1 MGRMKPVDALAEA
14 AIEALKSEGA
24 EVIDIEGL
32 PEGGETGSAGYQV
45 LLYEFKADLN
55 KYLAGLGPGANVKT
69 LADVIAFNEANAGRE
84 MPYFGQEH
92 LLSAEEKGSLDEAE
106 YKRALAL
113 TKRMSQAEGIDKA
126 VDANR
131 LDAILAPTTGP
142 SWTTDL
148 VHGDHGSGGSSSLAA
163 RAGYPNISVPMGLIF
178 GLPVG
183 VSFFGKAWTEPRLIE
198 IAYGYEQ
205 ATKMRRAPKFLPT
218 AELG

>member
-1 MGRMKPVDALAEA
+1 
-14 AIEALKSEGA
+14 
-24 EVIDIEGL
+24 
-32 PEGGETGSAGYQV
+32 
-45 LLYEFKADLN
+45 
-55 KYLAGLGPGANVKT
+55 
-69 LADVIAFNEANAGRE
+69 
-84 MPYFGQEH
+84 
-92 LLSAEEKGSLDEAE
+92 
-106 YKRALAL
+106 
-113 TKRMSQAEGIDKA
+113 MSQAEGIDKA